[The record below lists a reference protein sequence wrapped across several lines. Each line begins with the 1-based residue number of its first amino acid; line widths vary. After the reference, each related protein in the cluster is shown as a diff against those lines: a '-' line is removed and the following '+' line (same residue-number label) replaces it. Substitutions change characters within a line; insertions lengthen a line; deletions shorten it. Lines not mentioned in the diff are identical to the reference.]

1 VSNSLSYVAHAI
13 LLRTQHFVVDI
24 FPETERLRFS
34 YIKYLEILLYY
45 SHLFCSLVFLLFT
58 SVSERNAACIF
69 TDEMKNIRMWIIY
82 VRICGGLS
90 QEIYSQKN
98 TEHGCNVKSKPV
110 PLHHTRAEGGRR
122 YNSYSFMI
130 SALDRGVWSGPRP
143 CRSSPRGKDSLYPL
157 NRRLPGPRS
166 WLYVQPRMLSASYA
180 PL

>member
-45 SHLFCSLVFLLFT
+45 SHLFCSLVFLLYT
-58 SVSERNAACIF
+58 SISEENTASIF

-90 QEIYSQKN
+90 QEIYSQKT
-98 TEHGCNVKSKPV
+98 TEHGCKVKSKPV

-130 SALDRGVWSGPRP
+130 SALDRGEWSGSRTPSTRWIGG
-143 CRSSPRGKDSLYPL
+143 CLDLGAGCTY
-157 NRRLPGPRS
+157 NRECCQLLTHRCENVEFHKL
-166 WLYVQPRMLSASYA
+166 
-180 PL
+180 